1 MNDFESKPESFPLFY
16 YSDDTKSNEEKEES
30 HLVKDFDSKSGSF
43 LFYHGDDAKSK
54 EEPLVKDFEAKSESF
69 LFYQAKSK
77 DEKPADE

>member
-1 MNDFESKPESFPLFY
+1 M
-16 YSDDTKSNEEKEES
+16 
-30 HLVKDFDSKSGSF
+30 KDFDSKSGSF